1 MFIQKLL
8 RIHKTEWWLKQS
20 ISKNSKHHKGH
31 SVTYDKN
38 IMFFYIYFE
47 TTCDFHFKETYMIQ
61 LMINLHLDL
70 CWIDEMYMN
79 PILFV

>member
-1 MFIQKLL
+1 MV
-8 RIHKTEWWLKQS
+8 TEAVNLKKF
-20 ISKNSKHHKGH
+20 KNTIKGH

-61 LMINLHLDL
+61 LMIKLHLDL